1 MTIASTTSKVSYNG
15 SGSNGP
21 FPITYKFTKNADL
34 TATKRSSA
42 GVETVLALTTDYTLT
57 GAGDA
62 AGGSLTLTVAL
73 AVGESLVI
81 ARAPGIV
88 QEVDYVENSAFP
100 AETHEA
106 ALDLLTMICQSLQ
119 EQIGRA
125 VLYPVSTP
133 DGDIMNSESFLG
145 AAVASRDAARIS
157 EQNAVASAGQA
168 AVSASAA
175 SASAGD
181 AAQSAAAAAGVLATA
196 DGLVKVSSGDAMGQ
210 NLSAKLL
217 AGNGLSE
224 GIENSGGVEALRL
237 AVALAASSGLE
248 FDAGLLRIKAGA
260 GLALSAS
267 GLAADV
273 GTTANKLL
281 QLDAQG
287 RMPAV
292 DGRNLT
298 NLESADQLAR
308 DNAAMNAFI
317 AHIQVGRV
325 TGPMPKGGIWL
336 FATDEMTKGGGAV
349 YEAANKRYSNQSAT
363 VVGNGATLRAS
374 QLSAGYTIIDL
385 NFALPTGLIKS
396 ARFYTTSAGISC
408 KVKVFRLISG
418 TQYSFVGE
426 SQAVTSVNG
435 VNTIEFATPFAVQ
448 AGDRL
453 ALYSA
458 GILAN
463 AYTAAGTAVLLAG
476 DITSTQTFGGQA
488 ITLGIDATVITGTT
502 SMTLTTPA
510 GIALGSAPTKATLYL
525 LHKALDALTYNTDI
539 IVKASRGADYAAA
552 PDLAALCQYDTDYTL
567 LRATVD
573 LSALASGS
581 TGLWRIETTNKG
593 QQVRAALAWF
603 E

>member
-100 AETHEA
+100 AETHEG
-106 ALDLLTMICQSLQ
+106 ALDLLTMVCQSLQ
-119 EQIGRA
+119 EQIDRS
-125 VLYPVSTP
+125 VKVEISSTTNP
-133 DGDIMNSESFLG
+133 DDLLAGLASDV
-145 AAVASRDAARIS
+145 AAA
-157 EQNAVASAGQA
+157 
-168 AVSASAA
+168 AA
-175 SASAGD
+175 SASQANTARI
-181 AAQSAAAAAGVLATA
+181 AAELAETNAEAAAASVPTFGAFGLTLAGTTTASNARSALGLGSAALANTGTSVGNVPVLDA
-196 DGLVKVSSGDAMGQ
+196 GGKLVSSIIP
-210 NLSAKLL
+210 S
-217 AGNGLSE
+217 SV
-224 GIENSGGVEALRL
+224 GGV
-237 AVALAASSGLE
+237 
-248 FDAGLLRIKAGA
+248 
-260 GLALSAS
+260 
-267 GLAADV
+267 
-273 GTTANKLL
+273 
-281 QLDAQG
+281 
-287 RMPAV
+287 
-292 DGRNLT
+292 
-298 NLESADQLAR
+298 DQAAR

-374 QLSAGYTIIDL
+374 QLSAGYTTIDL

-581 TGLWRIETTNKG
+581 TGLWCIETTNKG